1 MSSEPN
7 VSSITLVAALRFAAG
22 TDIGLR
28 REENQDAHGIIEGRS
43 FRAFF
48 VCDGMGG
55 VQGGAIASNLAVASI
70 REFLKDRPTV
80 GITELASAVTQAN
93 ANVFERGASE
103 PGLAGMGTTCVGLV
117 FTEDQLL
124 ITNVGDSRAYRI
136 RGDAVEQLTEDHT
149 LVQELVRSGAISA
162 EQAGNH
168 PVSHMLTRS
177 LGPTPT
183 VDVDYFVSPDPPQ
196 RGDRYLLCCDGL
208 FNMVGA
214 EEFGEILEA
223 FSLDEAVQEL
233 IDLANLRGGTDNITL
248 IIIEV
253 GEAYP
258 HGPEPRTEATPEL
271 AEPTPEGASEV
282 AAGEAAP
289 SGSGPSDDVASE
301 RVGDQ
306 KQMPPLSSEPEESL
320 PLPESPPDGGA
331 ERVAEPKKKSPPTP
345 GANGADSPNG
355 EPAPVAPVDEMKTG
369 EITVRFWERIS
380 RPTEWIGSLGSLLVV
395 LIIGYGIGY
404 LTSHYP
410 GETEGPMM
418 SSLPKPTPA
427 ADPRPAAR
435 IEVPPVAQSLE
446 GGAAAA
452 EPVVES
458 SSAAAG
464 GDRER
469 MQKRLVVLRK
479 TVADLDTK
487 IGSFN
492 KPMGGEVGESLSLTR
507 KSIDAIE
514 RELERIR
521 ADLDIATRRLAVWYG
536 RRKRL
541 QDADPVN
548 LASEVAVAAPDVR
561 RNKEEFEQATWAY
574 LKEAEVLRYT
584 LADKAQGE
592 KVANLARERA
602 EKMSILAQAVRTA
615 IEREVGLADRQI
627 SELTVKRDE
636 REEELAALRRE
647 VEYVKILTGADA
659 SARASKRAELQRER
673 DIAAA
678 ELAGL
683 AALFESSTETR

>member
-136 RGDAVEQLTEDHT
+136 RGDEVEQLTEDHT

-214 EEFGEILEA
+214 EEFGEILEV
-223 FSLDEAVQEL
+223 FSLDDAVQEL

-258 HGPEPRTEATPEL
+258 HGPEPRTEATPER
-271 AEPTPEGASEV
+271 AEPTPEGESEV
-282 AAGEAAP
+282 AAVEPAP
-289 SGSGPSDDVASE
+289 NGSGPCDDMVSE
-301 RVGDQ
+301 RVGGE
-306 KQMPPLSSEPEESL
+306 KQTPPLSSEPEEPR
-320 PLPESPPDGGA
+320 PLLESSPDGGT
-331 ERVAEPKKKSPPTP
+331 ERVAEPHKKSPTTSEV
-345 GANGADSPNG
+345 NGAPSPNG
-355 EPAPVAPVDEMKTG
+355 EPASVAPVDEMKTG
-369 EITVRFWERIS
+369 EITVRFWERLS
-380 RPTEWIGSLGSLLVV
+380 RPTEWLGSLGSLLVV

-404 LTSHYP
+404 VTSHYP
-410 GETEGPMM
+410 GDTEGPMM

-427 ADPRPAAR
+427 ADPRPVAR
-435 IEVPPVAQSLE
+435 IEVPPVDQSRE
-446 GGAAAA
+446 EAAAA
-452 EPVVES
+452 PGAV
-458 SSAAAG
+458 ADAGTG

-479 TVADLDTK
+479 TVADLDAK

-492 KPMGGEVGESLSLTR
+492 KPIGGEVGESLSSTR

>member
-136 RGDAVEQLTEDHT
+136 RGDEVEQLTEDHT

-214 EEFGEILEA
+214 EEFGEILEV
-223 FSLDEAVQEL
+223 FSLDDAVQEL

-258 HGPEPRTEATPEL
+258 HGPEPRTEATPER
-271 AEPTPEGASEV
+271 AEPTPEGESEV
-282 AAGEAAP
+282 AAVEPAP
-289 SGSGPSDDVASE
+289 NGSGPCDDMVSE
-301 RVGDQ
+301 RVGGE
-306 KQMPPLSSEPEESL
+306 KQTPPLSSEPEEPR
-320 PLPESPPDGGA
+320 PLLESSPEGGT
-331 ERVAEPKKKSPPTP
+331 ERVAEPHKKSPTTSEV
-345 GANGADSPNG
+345 NGAPSPNG
-355 EPAPVAPVDEMKTG
+355 EPASVAPVDEMKTG
-369 EITVRFWERIS
+369 EITVRFWERLS
-380 RPTEWIGSLGSLLVV
+380 RPTEWLGSLGSLLVV

-404 LTSHYP
+404 VTSHYP
-410 GETEGPMM
+410 GDTEGPMM

-427 ADPRPAAR
+427 ADPRPVAR
-435 IEVPPVAQSLE
+435 IEVPPVDQSRE
-446 GGAAAA
+446 EAAAA
-452 EPVVES
+452 PGAV
-458 SSAAAG
+458 ADAGTG

-479 TVADLDTK
+479 TVADLDAK

-492 KPMGGEVGESLSLTR
+492 KPIGGEVGESLSSTR